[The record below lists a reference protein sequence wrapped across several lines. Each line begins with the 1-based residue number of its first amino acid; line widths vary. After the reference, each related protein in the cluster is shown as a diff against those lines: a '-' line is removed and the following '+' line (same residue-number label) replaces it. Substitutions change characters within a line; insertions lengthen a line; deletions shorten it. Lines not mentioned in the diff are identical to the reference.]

1 MLTIPNA
8 ITTLRALGVPAFL
21 YFFLVADQPIVSF
34 FIIMFGGLTDYFDG
48 KVARALNQSS
58 DFGAK
63 FDPAVDRLYI
73 GAVVVALALEDYL
86 PWALVFA
93 LLLRDLLLL
102 LLVIVQKVLKLPYAE
117 VTFLGKAATFNLL
130 YAFPFLLLD
139 QLQQI
144 ARFTNALGW
153 AFAIWGLAL
162 YFYTGFQYLLFGIS
176 GIGRNFK
183 KGSK

>member
-8 ITTLRALGVPAFL
+8 ITSLRALGVPAFL
-21 YFFLVADQPIVSF
+21 YFFLVADQPVISF

-63 FDPAVDRLYI
+63 FDPTVDRLYI
-73 GAVVVALALEDYL
+73 SAIVIALAIKDYL
-86 PWALVFA
+86 PWALVIS
-93 LLLRDLLLL
+93 LLLRDLILFI
-102 LLVIVQKVLKLPYAE
+102 LVVIQRVRNLPFAQ

-130 YAFPFLLLD
+130 YAFPILLLD
-139 QLQQI
+139 QVEEI
-144 ARFTNALGW
+144 SRITNPVGW

-162 YFYTGFQYLLFGIS
+162 YFYTGFQYLITGIQ
-176 GIGRNFK
+176 GMRGVR
-183 KGSK
+183 